1 MNYCKQETMVKERWF
16 IAISVCLALD
26 NILFSGATRQHFANV
41 DLHYNCLK
49 IPTRAIIKVL
59 RVDFDETYRISEYLI
74 LIVYQI
80 CIKSDQ

>member
-1 MNYCKQETMVKERWF
+1 MNHCKHETMVKEMWF
-16 IAISVCLALD
+16 IAISFCLALD
-26 NILFSGATRQHFANV
+26 NILFSGATRLHFANI

-49 IPTRAIIKVL
+49 ILTRAITKVL